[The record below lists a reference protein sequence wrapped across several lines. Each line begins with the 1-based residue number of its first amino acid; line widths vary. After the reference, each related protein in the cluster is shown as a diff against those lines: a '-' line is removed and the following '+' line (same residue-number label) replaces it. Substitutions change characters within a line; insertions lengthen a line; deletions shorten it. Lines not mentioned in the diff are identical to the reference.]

1 MPADANISF
10 NESGKT
16 MNNFLPVNYQ
26 AATMLK
32 HSSAHVRQ
40 AVAHCLQ

>member
-1 MPADANISF
+1 MPADGNIAL

-16 MNNFLPVNYQ
+16 MINYLFSNYQ

-32 HSSAHVRQ
+32 QSSAQVRQ